1 MLTISISST
10 PLPPRQYIHEIIG
23 FKWILWKL
31 QIISEGC
38 RLFHTEQQN
47 VCNLEQDFMNKEH
60 WNNFLFFCSPYFF
73 RSSLFPSFFFF
84 IPSFFF
90 VPLFLS
96 IFILPLFPS
105 IFSPRFSLFCLF
117 IPFVFVSFSF
127 SFCPFLLFLPLFN
140 FLFFFVRVW

>member
-1 MLTISISST
+1 MDLYES
-10 PLPPRQYIHEIIG
+10 
-23 FKWILWKL
+23 
-31 QIISEGC
+31 C
-38 RLFHTEQQN
+38 RLFQRVADYFIQN
-47 VCNLEQDFMNKEH
+47 NKM
-60 WNNFLFFCSPYFF
+60 FVILSKIYP
-73 RSSLFPSFFFF
+73 F

-140 FLFFFVRVW
+140 FLFFLSGYDNCCHVMLLKIINSKIVKTVLEECL